1 MLPAGTVSLEVA
13 SSTKHVHFSCSEVQ
27 AVAAAPSKLG
37 AAGSTAVVAGVT
49 DTTAGRVLPVRGQRR
64 HGRTSHRSSHTAA
77 KVSCKYF
84 TFSRLILGSR
94 AASRGQDLF
103 GSITCDET
111 AAAHG
116 IGCHG
121 EVLAGQDV
129 QPGHVAKRWH
139 GNHSLPSKMNLRK
152 QIKDL
157 SQNGCR
163 TRPES

>member
-1 MLPAGTVSLEVA
+1 MLAAGTVGLEMA
-13 SSTKHVHFSCSEVQ
+13 SSSKNVHFSCSGVQ
-27 AVAAAPSKLG
+27 AAAAAPSKLS
-37 AAGSTAVVAGVT
+37 AAGSTAIVAGVT

-103 GSITCDET
+103 GSITFDEVL
-111 AAAHG
+111 AAHG
-116 IGCHG
+116 TCCQG
-121 EVLAGQDV
+121 EMLAGQDV
-129 QPGHVAKRWH
+129 QPGHVAEGWH
-139 GNHSLPSKMNLRK
+139 GNHSLPSTVYLPK
-152 QIKDL
+152 QTKDL

-163 TRPES
+163 KEAES